1 MRQLPAAAVV
11 ENGNQWCH
19 RVLFHPWCM
28 CYVCA
33 STAACSVCVTNLC
46 VTTPRVNPTWTL
58 RTCMCTRN
66 TGPIGDAVVY
76 LEEKLVR
83 CPHLHNRRATA
94 SSTAPTPR
102 PCQPFAITLI
112 CTVVAP
118 AQAARSTA
126 GRYLRSRMPVLDGR
140 GAENALAPASAAT
153 VHASL
158 AICHKTMGRNGVH
171 LVCTDPRRKRGRDAS
186 PTWGMAGG
194 CHADSRRSLSGPS

>member
-102 PCQPFAITLI
+102 PW
-112 CTVVAP
+112 
-118 AQAARSTA
+118 S
-126 GRYLRSRMPVLDGR
+126 
-140 GAENALAPASAAT
+140 
-153 VHASL
+153 
-158 AICHKTMGRNGVH
+158 AICHHSDMHGRGTGPGCSQH
-171 LVCTDPRRKRGRDAS
+171 GGTIPAQPDARARREGGRKRARA
-186 PTWGMAGG
+186 
-194 CHADSRRSLSGPS
+194 C